1 MADKT
6 LQKGVDAQAVS
17 EPALEGPIAD
27 AERVTAKDALGVL
40 EAAAAE
46 QADAGKGTLTLAG
59 QTVDPE
65 QAYKNLEEALKLVKN
80 YFGGKLKID
89 LSDLQFQKFH
99 GDMVGESTETAT
111 LIDPIMLMHPAMRL
125 AHIIA
130 HELAHDN
137 KKILNEGL
145 VESYVHLWFG
155 EDGAEGVY
163 DAAVENFKEFAKRFD
178 AGGNIEA
185 GTKRAYEFYFS
196 GQYEKL
202 FEEYEE
208 NYINTRGSD
217 DEKDA
222 AYDLFGKVFPE
233 LKYSAT
239 SETAGH
245 MVQKELGKDEP
256 VYDDGAGMG

>member
-6 LQKGVDAQAVS
+6 LQTGVDAQGVQV
-17 EPALEGPIAD
+17 PVLEGPIAD
-27 AERVTAKDALGVL
+27 AENVTAKDALGVL
-40 EAAAAE
+40 EAAAAD
-46 QADAGKGTLTLAG
+46 QADAGKRTLTLAG

-65 QAYKNLEEALKLVKN
+65 QAYKNLEEALKVVKSV
-80 YFGGKLKID
+80 FGGKLKVD

-111 LIDPIMLMHPAMRL
+111 LVDPIMLMHPAMRL
-125 AHIIA
+125 AHVIA

-178 AGGNIEA
+178 AGGNAEA
-185 GTKRAYEFYFS
+185 GTKRAYELYFS

-202 FEEYEE
+202 YEEYEE
-208 NYINTRGSD
+208 NYIKTRSSY
-217 DEKDA
+217 EEENVA
-222 AYDLFGKVFPE
+222 MSLFKTVFPE

-239 SETAGH
+239 LEDAGD
-245 MVQKELGKDEP
+245 MVQREVGKDER
-256 VYDDGAGMG
+256 

>member
-6 LQKGVDAQAVS
+6 LQTGVDGQTGKNPGNVGES
-17 EPALEGPIAD
+17 PDGPEVKA
-27 AERVTAKDALGVL
+27 RVTADEALDVL
-40 EAAAAE
+40 KAATTDNAEVGKAAPL
-46 QADAGKGTLTLAG
+46 QLAG

-65 QAYKNLEEALKLVKN
+65 RAYKNLEEALKVVKT

-89 LSDLQFQKFH
+89 LDDLQFQKFH

-111 LIDPIMLMHPAMRL
+111 LVDPIMLMHPAMRL

-178 AGGNIEA
+178 AGGDAKA
-185 GTKRAYEFYFS
+185 GTEKAYELYYN
-196 GQYEKL
+196 GQFAKLYEG
-202 FEEYEE
+202 YEA
-208 NYINTRGSD
+208 NYMNGLVSD
-217 DEKDA
+217 DEKDDA
-222 AYDLFGKVFPE
+222 FEFFRKVFPE
-233 LKYSAT
+233 LKYSARQ
-239 SETAGH
+239 EDAGH
-245 MVQKELGKDEP
+245 MVLKELGKDE
-256 VYDDGAGMG
+256 